1 MIAIKD
7 LRSTLINKIDENGK
21 NLTKLTLCLMNH
33 FSITLKNKYA
43 KILLK
48 IMNNPTS
55 KKLFDMYGIAT
66 NFSALA
72 PDSIRYP
79 PSANVPI
86 GLVNAPKLKEKL
98 SSDNAALTPTLEN
111 FAQMYQ
117 QMAAG
122 LLNMS
127 LDRLIPPGHPLYSK
141 ENSVRLLKDEKEKIL
156 KENLE
161 LKKKLENKK

>member
-7 LRSTLINKIDENGK
+7 LRSTLIDKIDEDGK
-21 NLTKLTLCLMNH
+21 NLTKLTLYLTNH
-33 FSITLKNKYA
+33 FPITLKNKYA
-43 KILLK
+43 KNLLK

-55 KKLFDMYGIAT
+55 KKLFDMYGITT
-66 NFSALA
+66 NFSALT

-79 PSANVPI
+79 PSSNIPI

-111 FAQMYQ
+111 FTQMYQ

>member
-1 MIAIKD
+1 MDNYTA
-7 LRSTLINKIDENGK
+7 R
-21 NLTKLTLCLMNH
+21 
-33 FSITLKNKYA
+33 
-43 KILLK
+43 
-48 IMNNPTS
+48 
-55 KKLFDMYGIAT
+55 KKVGMYGLPVD
-66 NFSALA
+66 FSALA

-79 PSANVPI
+79 PGVSIPK
-86 GLVNAPKLKEKL
+86 GLVNTPKLKEKI
-98 SSDNAALTPTLEN
+98 SADSAALTPKLEN

-127 LDRLIPPGHPLYSK
+127 LDKLIPPGHPMYSK
-141 ENSVRLLKDEKEKIL
+141 ENSITLLKEEKEKIL

>member
-1 MIAIKD
+1 MD
-7 LRSTLINKIDENGK
+7 
-21 NLTKLTLCLMNH
+21 
-33 FSITLKNKYA
+33 
-43 KILLK
+43 
-48 IMNNPTS
+48 NPTS

-79 PSANVPI
+79 PSANIPI
-86 GLVNAPKLKEKL
+86 GLVNAPKLKERL
-98 SSDNAALTPTLEN
+98 SSDNAALAPTLEN

-122 LLNMS
+122 LLSMS
-127 LDRLIPPGHPLYSK
+127 LDKLIPPGHPLYSK
-141 ENSVRLLKDEKEKIL
+141 ENSITILKEEKEKIL

>member
-1 MIAIKD
+1 MPIYLEKYG
-7 LRSTLINKIDENGK
+7 LLCCEKKIGVYGLPAD
-21 NLTKLTLCLMNH
+21 
-33 FSITLKNKYA
+33 FSE
-43 KILLK
+43 
-48 IMNNPTS
+48 
-55 KKLFDMYGIAT
+55 
-66 NFSALA
+66 LA

-79 PSANVPI
+79 PGVSIPK
-86 GLVNAPKLKEKL
+86 GLVNTPKLKEKM
-98 SSDNAALTPTLEN
+98 SADGAALTPKLEY

-127 LDRLIPPGHPLYSK
+127 LDKLIPPGHPMYSK
-141 ENSVRLLKDEKEKIL
+141 ENSITLLKEEKQKIL

>member
-55 KKLFDMYGIAT
+55 KKLFDMYGVTT

-79 PSANVPI
+79 PSANIPI
-86 GLVNAPKLKEKL
+86 GLVNAPKLKERL

-111 FAQMYQ
+111 FTQMYQ

-141 ENSVRLLKDEKEKIL
+141 ENSIRLLKDEKEKIL

>member
-1 MIAIKD
+1 
-7 LRSTLINKIDENGK
+7 
-21 NLTKLTLCLMNH
+21 MNY
-33 FSITLKNKYA
+33 FLITLKNKYA

-55 KKLFDMYGIAT
+55 KKLFDMYGVTT
-66 NFSALA
+66 NFSALT

-86 GLVNAPKLKEKL
+86 GLVNTPKLNERL

-127 LDRLIPPGHPLYSK
+127 LDKLIPPGHPMYSN
-141 ENSVRLLKDEKEKIL
+141 ENSITLLKEEKEKIS

-161 LKKKLENKK
+161 LKKKLENK

>member
-1 MIAIKD
+1 MDDYTAKK
-7 LRSTLINKIDENGK
+7 KIGVHGLPVD
-21 NLTKLTLCLMNH
+21 
-33 FSITLKNKYA
+33 
-43 KILLK
+43 
-48 IMNNPTS
+48 
-55 KKLFDMYGIAT
+55 
-66 NFSALA
+66 FSALA

-79 PSANVPI
+79 PGVSIPK
-86 GLVNAPKLKEKL
+86 GLVNTPKLKEKM
-98 SSDNAALTPTLEN
+98 SADNAALTPKLEN

-127 LDRLIPPGHPLYSK
+127 LDKLIPPGHPMYSK
-141 ENSVRLLKDEKEKIL
+141 ENSITLLKEEKQKIL

>member
-1 MIAIKD
+1 
-7 LRSTLINKIDENGK
+7 
-21 NLTKLTLCLMNH
+21 MNY
-33 FSITLKNKYA
+33 FPITLKNKYD
-43 KILLK
+43 KILVK
-48 IMNNPTS
+48 IMGNPTS
-55 KKLFDMYGIAT
+55 KKLFDMYGITT

-79 PSANVPI
+79 PSANIPI
-86 GLVNAPKLKEKL
+86 GLINTPKLKEKL
-98 SSDNAALTPTLEN
+98 SSDNAALTPNLEN

-117 QMAAG
+117 QMATS

-141 ENSVRLLKDEKEKIL
+141 ENSITLLKDEKEKIL

-161 LKKKLENKK
+161 LKKKLESKK

>member
-1 MIAIKD
+1 
-7 LRSTLINKIDENGK
+7 
-21 NLTKLTLCLMNH
+21 MNH

-48 IMNNPTS
+48 IMNNPTT
-55 KKLFDMYGIAT
+55 KRLFDMYGITT

-79 PSANVPI
+79 PSANIPI
-86 GLVNAPKLKEKL
+86 GLINTPKLKEKM
-98 SSDNAALTPTLEN
+98 SSDNAALTPNLEN

-117 QMAAG
+117 QMATS

-141 ENSVRLLKDEKEKIL
+141 ENSITLLKDEKEKIL

-161 LKKKLENKK
+161 LKKKLESKK

>member
-1 MIAIKD
+1 
-7 LRSTLINKIDENGK
+7 
-21 NLTKLTLCLMNH
+21 MNY
-33 FSITLKNKYA
+33 FPITLKNKYD

-48 IMNNPTS
+48 IMDNPTS

-79 PSANVPI
+79 PSANIPI
-86 GLVNAPKLKEKL
+86 GLINTPKLKEKL
-98 SSDNAALTPTLEN
+98 STDNAALTPNLEN

-117 QMAAG
+117 QMAAN
-122 LLNMS
+122 LLNIS

-141 ENSVRLLKDEKEKIL
+141 ENSVTLLKDEKEKIL